1 MLHTTAFPLIAEDAG
16 DERAI
21 SDNRTA
27 SDDRTTQPSA
37 VPAVGVQGEP
47 EHMTTTAATVEPL
60 QGLEDAIRGDDRNS
74 PELIAQGN
82 RSSTRPTRSTRN
94 QEVDYTELSPKKS
107 KKLRRLRGIRS
118 EMCKLAIGP
127 SQQYEGGEELFLD
140 QEACS
145 SGTIICYYPG
155 KRISGAEADASTSTY
170 IMQTQIGPDEWV
182 YLDAADKNCGYG
194 RYADDSLYNGTENA
208 EWKPVGRGKAKRMA
222 LVATSTIKQ
231 GMPIRAPYG
240 WEFWYQPGVVP
251 RELMQHAFK
260 GYLDR
265 IAWSSKRTKAWEFA
279 KAVGGEAALLAKWG
293 GRRLHEEVPVEDQV
307 STSMDE
313 SSDDD
318 AQDEASWGEEN
329 TAARVQTGQKRT
341 RGQTEETATVQ
352 PKPTPAAAV
361 LAVESQRGAKRVSK
375 RGRSLPMA
383 HKARVGR
390 PASSQSDSSDDNK
403 PTRVHMRPIALPV
416 YRAGTNYIARR
427 QHIIEKRMETHATT
441 TNTSATTGRKRPA
454 KVQRHREDHTTQ
466 NCAEQRHLE
475 DSSALQQET
484 TNDRHVRTRHAGVDT
499 HTEGGKL
506 ATGRRSTD
514 MEHTLV
520 INTDTQVA
528 CGDEDDTQAQ
538 IRGSGQHR
546 DYAKER
552 TKTRLSKQLSLRP
565 TATRTRG
572 TTATLLL
579 STDDVA
585 ITGVET
591 PLEERSQDG
600 TTSSR
605 RVDDVVDNG
614 RSSTPVIGEWEAG
627 TDQRI
632 AQDTTEQTYKRR
644 RLRDRDVTAPDAE
657 EADEEG
663 PAARIDSSRCIHDD
677 VNSDGNTSH
686 GARTRTHGRRTLG
699 QGDAPRSR

>member
-1 MLHTTAFPLIAEDAG
+1 MGRL
-16 DERAI
+16 
-21 SDNRTA
+21 
-27 SDDRTTQPSA
+27 TQC
-37 VPAVGVQGEP
+37 
-47 EHMTTTAATVEPL
+47 L
-60 QGLEDAIRGDDRNS
+60 
-74 PELIAQGN
+74 
-82 RSSTRPTRSTRN
+82 
-94 QEVDYTELSPKKS
+94 
-107 KKLRRLRGIRS
+107 
-118 EMCKLAIGP
+118 
-127 SQQYEGGEELFLD
+127 
-140 QEACS
+140 
-145 SGTIICYYPG
+145 
-155 KRISGAEADASTSTY
+155 
-170 IMQTQIGPDEWV
+170 
-182 YLDAADKNCGYG
+182 
-194 RYADDSLYNGTENA
+194 
-208 EWKPVGRGKAKRMA
+208 
-222 LVATSTIKQ
+222 
-231 GMPIRAPYG
+231 
-240 WEFWYQPGVVP
+240 
-251 RELMQHAFK
+251 
-260 GYLDR
+260 
-265 IAWSSKRTKAWEFA
+265 
-279 KAVGGEAALLAKWG
+279 
-293 GRRLHEEVPVEDQV
+293 
-307 STSMDE
+307 
-313 SSDDD
+313 
-318 AQDEASWGEEN
+318 
-329 TAARVQTGQKRT
+329 RVQTGQKRT

-361 LAVESQRGAKRVSK
+361 QAVASQRGAKRGSK

-427 QHIIEKRMETHATT
+427 QHIIEKRTDTHANT

-484 TNDRHVRTRHAGVDT
+484 TDDRQVRTRHAGVDT

-506 ATGRRSTD
+506 ATGRRSAD

-528 CGDEDDTQAQ
+528 CGDEDDTQDQ
-538 IRGSGQHR
+538 VRGSGQHR

-552 TKTRLSKQLSLRP
+552 MKTRLSKQLSLRP
-565 TATRTRG
+565 TETRTRG
-572 TTATLLL
+572 TKATSLL

-614 RSSTPVIGEWEAG
+614 RSSTPVIGEWEAR

-657 EADEEG
+657 DADEEG
-663 PAARIDSSRCIHDD
+663 AAARIVVVVVFMIMLFLMAIP
-677 VNSDGNTSH
+677 VMLLAH
-686 GARTRTHGRRTLG
+686 G
-699 QGDAPRSR
+699 